1 MYEYRCEIVRVVDC
15 DTVDVNIDLGFGT
28 WIHKE
33 RIRLKGIDTTESR
46 TRDPEEKK
54 ACLYAKGVVEG
65 FLPVGSSQVL
75 RTTKDKSGKFGR
87 TLGDFIIFDGQE
99 DRQRE
104 LVEYMIK
111 HYVGVAYEGQ
121 SKELIKEQQLRNIS
135 YLKAQG
141 LID

>member
-1 MYEYRCEIVRVVDC
+1 M
-15 DTVDVNIDLGFGT
+15 
-28 WIHKE
+28 WKE
-33 RIRLKGIDTTESR
+33 RIRLKGIDTPESR

-54 ACLYAKGVVEG
+54 AGLYAKSVVEG

-104 LVEYMIK
+104 LVEYMIQ

-121 SKELIKEQQLRNIS
+121 SKKLIKEQQLRNIS